1 MKIEM
6 DVSALRRTSWK
17 EYGMRFLFGGLVAL
31 AAGAV
36 GRAYGPVVGGLFLAF
51 PAIFPAAAT
60 LIDKHERQKE
70 EASGGD
76 GLVRGAEAAGVDA
89 VGSAIGSLGLVAFGT
104 VVWTCSPHLPHI
116 ATFALAL
123 TAWVVVCMVG
133 WVIRQRI

>member
-104 VVWTCSPHLPHI
+104 VIWTCSPYLPHI

-123 TAWVVVCMVG
+123 IAWVVVCMVG

>member
-1 MKIEM
+1 MKIKM
-6 DVSALRRTSWK
+6 DAGALKRTSWK

-36 GRAYGPVVGGLFLAF
+36 GHAYGPVVGGLFLAF

-70 EASGGD
+70 EAAGSD
-76 GLVRGAEAAGVDA
+76 GSVRGAQAAGVDA
-89 VGSAIGSLGLVAFGT
+89 VGSAIGSLGLMAFGAVIWISST
-104 VVWTCSPHLPHI
+104 RLPHL

-123 TAWVVVCMVG
+123 TAWATVCVVG